1 MGGFALFNFVEMIQ
15 PYADFYIKI
24 LKLIIIGILA
34 ISFYI
39 LARFG
44 SSPKQRK
51 NVILAIGAHPDDI
64 ELGCGGTLAK
74 FKDQGSKIY
83 GIIFSSGEKG
93 VKALKGKE
101 KRKKEAYKV
110 ARYLGFDYLWIC
122 EFKDTELQENIPQM
136 VKEIEDR
143 IRQLKPDIVFTH
155 SPEDIHQDHR
165 AVFEAT
171 KIASRENV
179 SLLCYEDVRTS
190 HEFIPNFFVDIE
202 DYIDDKLK
210 LIKFHKSQRKKQY
223 MDLECIKGRAAHRGL
238 QAGVKY
244 AEAFYVYKI
253 VEK

>member
-1 MGGFALFNFVEMIQ
+1 L
-15 PYADFYIKI
+15 YTKI
-24 LKLIIIGILA
+24 LILCIIGILA
-34 ISFYI
+34 ISFYT

-44 SSPKQRK
+44 STPKQKR
-51 NVILAIGAHPDDI
+51 NIILTIGAHPDDI

-74 FKDQGSKIY
+74 LKDQGSKVY

-93 VKALKGKE
+93 IKDPKGKE
-101 KRKKEAYKV
+101 KRKKEAYRV
-110 ARYLGFDYLWIC
+110 AKYLNFDHLWIY
-122 EFKDTELQENIPQM
+122 EFKDTELQKNISQM
-136 VKEIEDR
+136 VKKIENR
-143 IRQLKPDIVFTH
+143 IRELKPDIVFTH
-155 SPEDIHQDHR
+155 SPQDIHQDHQ

-190 HEFIPNFFVDIE
+190 QEFIPNFFVDIE
-202 DYIDDKLK
+202 EYIDDKLK
-210 LIKFHKSQRKKQY
+210 LIKFYKSQRKKQY